1 MTDKAADNTA
11 SEPAVRT
18 DGKHTDSTADKYSY
32 TASKKG
38 LSVDYEKI
46 YRPLD
51 IVYGDENVLFINK
64 PVGMLSQKADK
75 NDCSLVEY
83 IQHTCFIII
92 LLHMKTLLCSRRQYA
107 TALTEIQA
115 A

>member
-1 MTDKAADNTA
+1 MK
-11 SEPAVRT
+11 
-18 DGKHTDSTADKYSY
+18 
-32 TASKKG
+32 
-38 LSVDYEKI
+38 KI

-51 IVYGDENVLFINK
+51 IVYEDENVLFINK

-83 IQHTCFIII
+83 ITAYLLHNNS